1 MKQKLQLTGW
11 ILAAFMVSTI
21 TYAQSIFINEIHYDN
36 DGIDSGEAV
45 EVAGPSGTDLSE
57 YSIVLYNGSNNST
70 YGTYQLSGII
80 PDQQNGFGTSVLN
93 FAVNGLQNG
102 APDGFA
108 LVKGE
113 EVIQFLSYE
122 GVMTAANGPAAGMT
136 SVDVGVEEGA
146 STPIG
151 YSLQLAGEG
160 QDYSQFTWQPE
171 AQNTFGTLNNN
182 QSFGG
187 EPVEPEPAP
196 EPEPELP
203 PAPAVDVVFIN
214 EIHYDNA
221 GADVN
226 EGVEI
231 AGTAGTDLTGYKILL
246 YNGSPT
252 QLKLYNPSTTLSGVI
267 PNQQN
272 GYGTLF
278 FPINGIQNGDPD
290 GFALVNTDG
299 TLIQFLTYGGTFTPI
314 DGPAAGIEGIDIG
327 VKQSGTTPIGFSL
340 QLTGMGSTYADFTW
354 APEALNT
361 YGAVNTNQT
370 FISPE
375 PVLFINE
382 FHYDTVGSD
391 VGEGIEVAGTAGLD
405 LSEYTLIL
413 YNGANGAS
421 YKTVPLEGT
430 LPNLQ
435 NGYGA
440 LSFLIT
446 GIQNGAPDGFAL
458 VKGDEVLQFLSYEG
472 VFTATNGPAAGM
484 ESVDVGVEE
493 NGVPVGYSLQLGGAG
508 FNYEDFTWQVA
519 MTNTFGA
526 VNTNQT
532 LGASIVE
539 PEPEP
544 EIINPEN
551 IAEVRASAVGTKVS
565 ISGTLTVASEFGNTA
580 YIQDETGGIAI
591 FGNLVTEQG
600 LYKIGDSLKV
610 TGTRAVFN
618 DLVQISDVEAVEY
631 LGVANEPI
639 EPKSITLAQMEEHRG
654 QLVKITDM
662 VFPGPGQLFFGNSK
676 NYLVK
681 DASGEGELRINAS
694 VNDLVGKLQPE
705 VCAEVI
711 GVVGRFRLI
720 NQLQPRNGEDL
731 PCAEDYDPTFPGSEI
746 SKEVTFDAVTW
757 NIEWFGDEAN
767 SPAARKENS
776 DEIQKETVKAILL
789 ELDADV
795 IAVQEISD
803 EILFAKMVSEMEGYD
818 FILSDATSYPDSPGG
833 QKVGFIYNAE
843 TVSVTNSRAMFTS
856 VHPFYKGD
864 GSLLQD
870 YPESADRFYASGR
883 LPFLMEANV
892 TIDGYTEAMKFVA
905 LHARA
910 NGSTGAQG
918 RYDMRKYDV
927 EVLKD
932 SLDLYYPTDK
942 VMILGDY
949 NDDVDFTVS
958 NVNTTVSSYISYTS
972 DTENYTVLTAILS
985 EEGYR
990 SYAVGNYDDMIDH
1003 IMVTNE
1009 LTNNYID
1016 RSARVH
1022 YEFYN
1027 SEYVYTAS
1035 DHFPVSVRLKHKVFT
1050 LGTVTSKDA
1059 TCNGSATGTASVE
1072 VSGGI
1077 APYTYNWSDGQDTQT
1092 ATTLSAGNYNVIVT
1106 DYLGTIVTTEVTVSE
1121 AENLVLLMEDQ
1132 KVYSGFDSTCTKL
1145 QPVEI
1150 SGGVAPYTYLWSTG
1164 ETSDNIS
1171 VCPGNTSVYTLEV
1184 KDANGCSITVETT
1197 VEVQDI
1203 SCGNG
1208 AKADKVQVCFK
1219 GKTLCVAKPAVDSLL
1234 KNGAKLGSCS
1244 ENDVVLNIEEIIASP
1259 NPTSGYSVVR
1269 VTSAFNGSAVLSI
1282 YNIGGN
1288 KVQEEKVTITEGTSD
1303 FQINL
1308 GRAIPGIYIIK
1319 IKGINFES
1327 ESVKIIKF

>member
-1 MKQKLQLTGW
+1 MKQKLLLKSLL
-11 ILAAFMVSTI
+11 ILVLFLANL
-21 TYAQSIFINEIHYDN
+21 AQSQSVFVNEIHYDN
-36 DGIDSGEAV
+36 DGADTGEAI
-45 EVAGPSGTDLSE
+45 EIAGPAGTDLSR
-57 YSIVLYNGSNNST
+57 YSIVLYNGNDAKVYAT
-70 YGTYQLSGII
+70 HELSGII
-80 PDQQNGFGTSVLN
+80 PELQGGMGVLSFNISGIQNGS
-93 FAVNGLQNG
+93 
-102 APDGFA
+102 PDGLT
-108 LVKGE
+108 LVKGA
-113 EVIQFLSYE
+113 EVLQFLSYE
-122 GVMTAANGPAAGMT
+122 GSFEALDGPA
-136 SVDVGVEEGA
+136 VGIFSKDIIVSESA
-146 STPIG
+146 SKVG
-151 YSLQLAGEG
+151 FSLQLAGEG
-160 QDYSQFTWQPE
+160 QNYENFTWQPE
-171 AQNTFGTLNNN
+171 AQNTFGSLNNN

-187 EPVEPEPAP
+187 EPVEPQPEP

-203 PAPAVDVVFIN
+203 PAPAVVVMFIN

-221 GADVN
+221 GADIN

-252 QLKLYNPSTTLSGVI
+252 QLKLYNPVTTLSGVI

-278 FPINGIQNGDPD
+278 FPINSIQNGDPD
-290 GFALVNTDG
+290 GFALVDTEG
-299 TLIQFLTYGGTFTPI
+299 TLIQFLTYGGTFIPI
-314 DGPAAGIEGIDIG
+314 DGPAAGIEGTDIG
-327 VKQSGTTPIGFSL
+327 VKQSGITPIGFSL

-354 APEALNT
+354 APEVQNT
-361 YGAVNTNQT
+361 YGAVNANQT

-382 FHYDTVGSD
+382 FHYDTVGAD
-391 VGEGIEVAGTAGLD
+391 VVEGIEVTGTAGLD
-405 LSEYTLIL
+405 LSEYSLIL
-413 YNGANGAS
+413 YNGSNGAS

-435 NGYGA
+435 NGYGT
-440 LSFLIT
+440 LSFLIPS
-446 GIQNGAPDGFAL
+446 IQNGAPDGFAL

-472 VFTATNGPAAGM
+472 VMIATNGPAAGL

-508 FNYEDFTWQVA
+508 FNYEDFTWQEA
-519 MTNTFGA
+519 MANTFSA

-539 PEPEP
+539 PEPE
-544 EIINPEN
+544 IINPEN
-551 IAEVRASAVGTKVS
+551 IADVRASSVGTKVS

-600 LYKIGDSLKV
+600 LYKIGDSLKI

-618 DLVQISDVEAVEY
+618 DLIQISDVQAVLF
-631 LGVANEPI
+631 LGIANEPI
-639 EPKSITLAQMEEHRG
+639 EPKSITLAQMDEHRG

-662 VFPGPGQLFFGNSK
+662 VFPGPGQLFFGNS

-694 VNDLVGKLQPE
+694 ADDLVGKLQPE

-711 GVVGRFRLI
+711 GVVGKFRLI
-720 NQLQPRNGEDL
+720 NQLQPRNEEDL
-731 PCAEDYDPTFPGSEI
+731 PCAENYDPTFPGSEI

-776 DEIQKETVKAILL
+776 DEIQKEAVKAILL

-803 EILFAKMVSEMEGYD
+803 EILFAQMVSEMEGYD
-818 FILSDATSYPDSPGG
+818 FILSEATSYPDSPGG
-833 QKVGFIYNAE
+833 QKVGFVYNSE
-843 TVSVTNSRAMFTS
+843 TVKVDKEKSRPMFTS
-856 VHPFYKGD
+856 VHPFYGGD
-864 GSLLQD
+864 KAHLLAD
-870 YPESADRFYASGR
+870 YPESPDRFYASGR
-883 LPFLMEANV
+883 LPFLMEAEV
-892 TIDGYTEAMKFVA
+892 TIDGHTEEMKFIA

-910 NGSTGAQG
+910 NGSTGAQA
-918 RYDMRKYDV
+918 RYNMRKYDV
-927 EVLKD
+927 DVLKD
-932 SLDLYYPTDK
+932 SLDLYYPNDK

-958 NVNTTVSSYISYTS
+958 DVTTTVSSYINYTS
-972 DTENYTVLTAILS
+972 DTGNYSVLTAILS

-1035 DHFPVSVRLKHKVFT
+1035 DHFPVSVRLKHKAFT
-1050 LGTVTSKDA
+1050 LDNVTSTDV
-1059 TCNGSATGTASVE
+1059 TCNGSATGTISVE

-1077 APYTYNWSDGQDTQT
+1077 APYTYNWSDGQETQI
-1092 ATTLSAGNYNVIVT
+1092 ATSLEAGNYSVRVT
-1106 DYLGTIVTTEVTVSE
+1106 DYLGASVITEVTITE
-1121 AENLVLLMEDQ
+1121 AEILVLKMEGQ
-1132 KVYSGFDSTCTKL
+1132 KVYSGYQSTCTIL
-1145 QPVEI
+1145 QPAEI
-1150 SGGVAPYTYLWSTG
+1150 AGGAKPYTYLWSTG
-1164 ETSDNIS
+1164 ETSENIS
-1171 VCPGNTSVYTLEV
+1171 VCPSETTNYTLEV
-1184 KDANGCSITVETT
+1184 KDANGCSITAKAT
-1197 VEVQDI
+1197 VEVENI

-1208 AKADKVQVCFK
+1208 RGNQKVSLCFN
-1219 GKTLCVAKPAVDSLL
+1219 GNSMCVSSNAVPALI
-1234 KNGAKLGSCS
+1234 KNGAVLGSCKS
-1244 ENDVVLNIEEIIASP
+1244 AGEMIVEEIAVFP
-1259 NPTSGYSVVR
+1259 NPTSGYAVVR
-1269 VTSAFNGSAVLSI
+1269 VKSAGKYKASLKVYNLSGNRISEENISLEEGS
-1282 YNIGGN
+1282 
-1288 KVQEEKVTITEGTSD
+1288 TD
-1303 FQINL
+1303 FPVNL
-1308 GRAIPGIYIIK
+1308 GRIMPGIYLIVIEGNSFK
-1319 IKGINFES
+1319 S
-1327 ESVKIIKF
+1327 EPLKIIKY